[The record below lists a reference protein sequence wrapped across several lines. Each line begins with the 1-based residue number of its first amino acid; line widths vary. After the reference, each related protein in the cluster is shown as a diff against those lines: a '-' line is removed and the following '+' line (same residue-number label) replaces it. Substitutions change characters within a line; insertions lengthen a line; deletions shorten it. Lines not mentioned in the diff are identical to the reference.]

1 MAFIDAEDGRQVF
14 YQHHAGAGRP
24 VVLIHGWAMSS
35 RAWAGTIDALRAA
48 GHAVVAIDQRGCGR
62 SDHDFAD
69 TSIDALADD
78 VVAVVQ
84 HLGLNGVVLN
94 GWSLGGAVAVAAAGR
109 LAGRAAGLVLTC
121 AASPRYT
128 QADDFP
134 YGGAAEAVRGTPAA
148 MAADRAGFFLGIA
161 QNVCAMPV
169 GQAVVDWMW
178 ALFMESGPG
187 VGRSILDLADLDQR
201 DLLARLDV
209 PLLSIV
215 GSADAIVVPE
225 IGAQAAKVAKHGKLV
240 AIEGA
245 GHAPFIEAPDA
256 YHDALL
262 AFLGDLA

>member
-1 MAFIDAEDGRQVF
+1 MAFIEAEAGRQVY

-35 RAWAGTIDALRAA
+35 RAWTGTIDVLRAA

-62 SDHDFAD
+62 SDRDFTD
-69 TSIDALADD
+69 TSIDALASD
-78 VVAVVQ
+78 VVAVVRR
-84 HLGLNGVVLN
+84 LGLDGVVLN
-94 GWSLGGAVAVAAAGR
+94 GWSLGGAVAVAAVER
-109 LAGRAAGLVLTC
+109 LNGSVAGLVLTC

-128 QADDFP
+128 QASDFP
-134 YGGAAEAVRGTPAA
+134 YGGTAEAVRGIPVA

-201 DLLARLDV
+201 ELLARLDV
-209 PLLSIV
+209 PLLSLV
-215 GSADAIVVPE
+215 GSADTIAPPE
-225 IGAQAAKVAKHGKLV
+225 IGAQAAEIAKHGRL
-240 AIEGA
+240 ISFEGA
-245 GHAPFIEAPDA
+245 GHAPFVETPDA

-262 AFLGDLA
+262 EFLTGLA